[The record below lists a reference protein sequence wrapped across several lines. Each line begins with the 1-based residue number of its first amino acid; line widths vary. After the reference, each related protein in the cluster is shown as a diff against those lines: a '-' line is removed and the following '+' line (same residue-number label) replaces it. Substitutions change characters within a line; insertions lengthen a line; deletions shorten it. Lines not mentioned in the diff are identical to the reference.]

1 MQLGRTFL
9 CLCGVYV
16 FMLATIV
23 LSGIL
28 KYGHL
33 KDVVP
38 EQGLNVPPGALQWYS
53 AYGGFL
59 EISVTLLALLIGVS
73 AALYGLVKKSPLEG
87 LGLLIISVGL
97 TYLVFSLLPHY
108 YYSGGDIGPGLYWI
122 TRGIYDYSGAWF
134 FTTFFGFIIKRKI
147 RRSSSSTR

>member
-1 MQLGRTFL
+1 
-9 CLCGVYV
+9 
-16 FMLATIV
+16 MLATIV

-38 EQGLNVPPGALQWYS
+38 GQGLNFPPGVLQWYS

-59 EISVTLLALLIGVS
+59 EISVTLLALLIGVC
-73 AALYGLVKKSPLEG
+73 AALFGLVKKSPLEG

-97 TYLVFSLLPHY
+97 TYLFLSFLPHY
-108 YYSGGDIGPGLYWI
+108 YYPGGDTAPGLYWI
-122 TRGIYDYSGAWF
+122 TRGIYDYSGAWL
-134 FTTFFGFIIKRKI
+134 FTTFFGFIIKRKT
-147 RRSSSSTR
+147 RGSSSPKR